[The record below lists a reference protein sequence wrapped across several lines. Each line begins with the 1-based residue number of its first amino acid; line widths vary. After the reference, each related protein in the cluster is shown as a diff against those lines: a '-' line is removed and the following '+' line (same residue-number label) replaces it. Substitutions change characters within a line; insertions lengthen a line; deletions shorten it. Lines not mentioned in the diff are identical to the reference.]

1 MRPSRAV
8 AAASAFSLAL
18 AAAPAVAE
26 PNSPASP
33 ALVPSAAALGLRS
46 SKPLSLAPKEE
57 TPSYFKGLLAVVVLA
72 GGAYVVIR
80 KRRGIPLR
88 PSVERRGIS
97 VRHRVALG
105 HKNELLV
112 VETSGVKLLLG
123 MTPGSIQTLATLD
136 TEAESTLAE
145 ESTSAASPSLLE
157 PFAARMASLLR
168 TQAATEGSVAP
179 KDPKEDA
186 EAEEDGFEGQ
196 AKGLAK
202 LRRIR

>member
-1 MRPSRAV
+1 MRPSLAV
-8 AAASAFSLAL
+8 AAVSAFSVAL
-18 AAAPAVAE
+18 AAAPALAE
-26 PNSPASP
+26 PNPPTSP

-57 TPSYFKGLLAVVVLA
+57 TPSYFKGLLAAVVLA

-80 KRRGIPLR
+80 KRRGTPLR

-123 MTPGSIQTLATLD
+123 VTPGSIQTLATLD
-136 TEAESTLAE
+136 TDAEATSAE
-145 ESTSAASPSLLE
+145 ESTNAMSQSILE

-168 TQAATEGSVAP
+168 AQAAPEGPAAAKES
-179 KDPKEDA
+179 KDDA
-186 EAEEDGFEGQ
+186 EETDDGVEGQ